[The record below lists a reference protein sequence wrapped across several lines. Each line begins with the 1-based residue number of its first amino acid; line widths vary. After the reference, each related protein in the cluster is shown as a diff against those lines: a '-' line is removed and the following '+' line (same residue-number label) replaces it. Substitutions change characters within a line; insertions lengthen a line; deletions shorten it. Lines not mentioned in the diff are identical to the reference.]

1 MPSRTGADMSSSDPA
16 SPPLL
21 DTPLE
26 GLMDSD
32 HPFRQAFVAGSGWAP
47 WLASAGFPPKG
58 PAGQQANPPAGS
70 SKPPDPP
77 APSATDAE
85 YEQYR
90 RDEEARLDEA
100 YGQWKRSVFTTLFEP
115 WILDRRAAEAAR
127 RLRHG

>member
-1 MPSRTGADMSSSDPA
+1 MTPPDPA

-26 GLMDSD
+26 GLMPWDN
-32 HPFRQAFVAGSGWAP
+32 PFRQDFVAGSDWAP
-47 WLASAGFPPKG
+47 WLASAGVPPKG
-58 PAGQQANPPAGS
+58 PAGLQATPPARS
-70 SKPPDPP
+70 VKPPDPP
-77 APSATDAE
+77 APSAGDAE

-90 RDEEARLDEA
+90 RDYEARLDEA
-100 YGQWKRSVFTTLFEP
+100 FAQWKRSVFTTLFEP

>member
-1 MPSRTGADMSSSDPA
+1 MSPSDPA
-16 SPPLL
+16 SPPPL
-21 DTPLE
+21 DSPLE
-26 GLMDSD
+26 GLMEWD
-32 HPFRQAFVAGSGWAP
+32 HPFRQGFIAGSDWAP

-58 PAGQQANPPAGS
+58 PAGLQANPPARFIT
-70 SKPPDPP
+70 PPHPP
-77 APSATDAE
+77 EPSAGDAE

-90 RDEEARLDEA
+90 RDYEARLDEA

>member
-1 MPSRTGADMSSSDPA
+1 MTSSDPA

-21 DTPLE
+21 DAPLE
-26 GLMDSD
+26 GLMHWDN
-32 HPFRQAFVAGSGWAP
+32 PFRQGFVAGSGWAP
-47 WLASAGFPPKG
+47 WLASAGVPPKG
-58 PAGQQANPPAGS
+58 PAGPQPAPPAQS
-70 SKPPDPP
+70 IKPPDPP
-77 APSATDAE
+77 PPSAGDAQ

-90 RDEEARLDEA
+90 RDYEARLDEA